1 MNFQSSH
8 MNRSGVFLWQL
19 VGSGFRR
26 IYCRRNDNRNSIN
39 INDALTWWQ
48 KIRRFLLRA
57 KFRNT
62 DNLDAIMKYKHVEQD
77 MRLLAEAYPLIC
89 FVSGRGF
96 HKQALRKKL
105 SATKF
110 QILQKWATYI
120 SKSLQQMERWEIV
133 ILGWEKFP
141 AELSENCR
149 KWGSCCKSTARRFE
163 HFKTTN
169 CPSSRSFRVIVV
181 SQQLAWVTKCVST
194 CCVIVCVT

>member
-1 MNFQSSH
+1 

-26 IYCRRNDNRNSIN
+26 IYCRRNDNRNSII

-96 HKQALRKKL
+96 HKQVLRKKL

-133 ILGWEKFP
+133 IPGWENFRENYKKIGGNE
-141 AELSENCR
+141 AVVVKVWRADLNISRQQIVQVVDLLELS
-149 KWGSCCKSTARRFE
+149 
-163 HFKTTN
+163 
-169 CPSSRSFRVIVV
+169 SSRNSW
-181 SQQLAWVTKCVST
+181 LE
-194 CCVIVCVT
+194 